1 MILTPA
7 PPGFDTGQ
15 AFDLTALRSI
25 LADRVNA
32 DGRQLVVGDASG
44 ELHIWLPDMD
54 AARRP
59 AVIAPFDG
67 MFELRLDI
75 ASRLYR
81 WLRGQR
87 TTLLPRTLQLTR
99 MQRTRLIHMLHTH
112 DILEAGGGPRD
123 VAMAA
128 TGSHQA
134 DLPAVEWKDAA
145 ARRLANRLIHDSRD
159 LVNGGYLRLLQ
170 GK

>member
-1 MILTPA
+1 MLS
-7 PPGFDTGQ
+7 
-15 AFDLTALRSI
+15 RS
-25 LADRVNA
+25 AA
-32 DGRQLVVGDASG
+32 SKARQVVVGDASG
-44 ELHIWLPDMD
+44 ELHIWLPDID
-54 AARRP
+54 AGRRP
-59 AVIAPFDG
+59 AMIAPFDS
-67 MFELRLDI
+67 MFELRLDV

-87 TTLLPRTLQLTR
+87 TNLLPRTLQLTP
-99 MQRTRLIHMLHTH
+99 MQRTRLILMLHTH

-145 ARRLANRLIHDSRD
+145 ARRFANRLIHDSRA
-159 LVNGGYLRLLQ
+159 LVNGGYLRLLR